1 MRSQKQRQ
9 NKQTQNNNKKNNTQ
23 RKAPASKRT
32 KNIILFAKPFLSLS
46 LSRIHRKQTF
56 NKTTTTASKQEKQ
69 YKHKQK
75 IKESI
80 L

>member
-32 KNIILFAKPFLSLS
+32 KNIILFAKPSLSLS
-46 LSRIHRKQTF
+46 LEFI
-56 NKTTTTASKQEKQ
+56 ASKPLTKQ
-69 YKHKQK
+69 QQPQASKKSNTNTNRK
-75 IKESI
+75 
-80 L
+80 